1 MELMKRRLCLGIT
14 AKLENSKR
22 QHCSRPK
29 KKKRKKKKEQG
40 PLFEKARKEK
50 ERIEKKKSHFCL
62 HINCRSTSY
71 AQRVEC

>member
-29 KKKRKKKKEQG
+29 KKKERG

-50 ERIEKKKSHFCL
+50 EWIEKKKSHFCL